1 MCHNRARSAELK
13 KILVVDDDR
22 LMVDF
27 IVECLKRDSFQ
38 VETAFDGASG
48 LAKARAF
55 HPDLMVL
62 DLMMPDM
69 HGFDVCETLRRE
81 PEFAGV
87 KILISSGKA
96 YEVDKKAA
104 KRLGAD
110 EYIVKPFST
119 DQFLKAV
126 KGLLAS

>member
-1 MCHNRARSAELK
+1 MK

-27 IVECLKRDSFQ
+27 IVECLKRDAFEVQ
-38 VETAFDGASG
+38 TAYNGVEG

-55 HPDLMVL
+55 RPDLMVL

-69 HGFDVCETLRRE
+69 HGFDVCETLRKE
-81 PEFAGV
+81 PDFAGV

-110 EYIVKPFST
+110 EYIVKPFSVE
-119 DQFLKAV
+119 QLLKTV
-126 KGLLAS
+126 KGLLSPS

>member
-1 MCHNRARSAELK
+1 MK

-27 IVECLKRDSFQ
+27 ITECLKRGDFQ
-38 VETAFDGASG
+38 VETATNGAEG
-48 LAKARAF
+48 LAKARSYR
-55 HPDLMVL
+55 PDLMVL

-69 HGFDVCETLRRE
+69 HGFDVCETLRKDAD
-81 PEFAGV
+81 FKDL

-110 EYIVKPFST
+110 EYIVKPFSV
-119 DQFLKAV
+119 DQLLTMV
-126 KGLLAS
+126 RGLLGS

>member
-1 MCHNRARSAELK
+1 MK

-27 IVECLKRDSFQ
+27 IVQCLKHDSYS
-38 VETAFDGASG
+38 VETAFNGVEG
-48 LAKARAF
+48 LAKARSF
-55 HPDLMVL
+55 RPDLLVL

-69 HGFDVCETLRRE
+69 HGFDVCETLRKD
-81 PEFAGV
+81 PEFGAV

-110 EYIVKPFST
+110 EYIVKPFSAE
-119 DQFLKAV
+119 DLLKTV
-126 KGLLAS
+126 NGLLAA

>member
-1 MCHNRARSAELK
+1 MKR
-13 KILVVDDDR
+13 ILVVDDDR

-27 IVECLKRDSFQ
+27 ISECLKRASFS
-38 VETAFDGASG
+38 VETAFNGAEG
-48 LAKARAF
+48 LAKAANF
-55 HPDLMVL
+55 APDLIVL

-69 HGFDVCETLRRE
+69 HGFDVVESLRRD
-81 PEFAGV
+81 PAYSGL

-110 EYIVKPFST
+110 EYITKPFT
-119 DQFLKAV
+119 IDQLLAAV
-126 KGLLAS
+126 NGLLGS

>member
-1 MCHNRARSAELK
+1 MK

-27 IVECLKRDSFQ
+27 IVECLKHDAFQ

-48 LAKARAF
+48 LAKARIF
-55 HPDLMVL
+55 QPDLMVL

-69 HGFDVCETLRRE
+69 HGFDVCETMRKE

-110 EYIVKPFST
+110 EYIVKPFSVE
-119 DQFLKAV
+119 QLLKTV
-126 KGLLAS
+126 KGLLAA

>member
-1 MCHNRARSAELK
+1 MK

-27 IVECLKRDSFQ
+27 IVECLKRDSYQ
-38 VETAFDGASG
+38 VETAFNGAEG

-55 HPDLMVL
+55 RPDLMVL

-69 HGFDVCETLRRE
+69 HGFDVCETMRKE
-81 PEFAGV
+81 PAFAGV

-110 EYIVKPFST
+110 EYIVKPFSVA
-119 DQFLKAV
+119 QLLAAV
-126 KGLLAS
+126 SGLLTA

>member
-1 MCHNRARSAELK
+1 MK

-27 IVECLKRDSFQ
+27 ICECLKRASYT
-38 VETAFDGASG
+38 VETAYNGADG
-48 LAKARAF
+48 LAKARTF
-55 HPDLMVL
+55 KPHLMVL

-69 HGFDVCETLRRE
+69 HGFDVCEALRKDIPSE
-81 PEFAGV
+81 SL

-96 YEVDKKAA
+96 YEVDRKAA

-110 EYIVKPFST
+110 EYITKPFT
-119 DQFLKAV
+119 IDQLMTTV
-126 KGLLAS
+126 NGLIGP